1 MRNLLIAVGIAL
13 LLLQILTIIWRW
25 IKYNNLKYE
34 MEKLKEKQWKE
45 FVESEERAS
54 DPKILSKEDE
64 EKLRN
69 SAARIREENERKWK
83 KWREKNRKQK

>member
-45 FVESEERAS
+45 FVEREERAS